1 MSVTVRFLAVGR
13 DPVTISNASN
23 ASLYTISG
31 PLYRIVIVNNILSLN
46 YLFEPLCSTYI
57 CT

>member
-31 PLYRIVIVNNILSLN
+31 PLYRIVIVNNILRLN

>member
-31 PLYRIVIVNNILSLN
+31 PLYRIVIVNNILRLN
-46 YLFEPLCSTYI
+46 HYAQPI

>member
-31 PLYRIVIVNNILSLN
+31 PLYRIVIVNNILRFN

>member
-31 PLYRIVIVNNILSLN
+31 PLYRIVIVNNILRLN
-46 YLFEPLCSTYI
+46 YLFEP
-57 CT
+57 